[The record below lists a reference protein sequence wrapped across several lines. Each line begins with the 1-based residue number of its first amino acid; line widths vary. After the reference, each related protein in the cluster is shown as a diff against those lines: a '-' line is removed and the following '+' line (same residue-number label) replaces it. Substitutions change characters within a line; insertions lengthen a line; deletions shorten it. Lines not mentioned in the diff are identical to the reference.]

1 MLEIYKDEKPSILFT
16 GHSLGATVA
25 TLAAFDMAENVTS
38 GYSDVPPVTAIV
50 FGSPRV
56 GNRNFYDRIKGHNNL
71 RILHVKNEIDLI
83 TRYPAKI
90 MGYVNI
96 GTKLKIDT
104 RVSPFLKETHHPG
117 DWHNLQ
123 ASHSILLYLNIIPV
137 LNKIHVNS
145 VHNVN

>member
-1 MLEIYKDEKPSILFT
+1 
-16 GHSLGATVA
+16 
-25 TLAAFDMAENVTS
+25 MAENVTS

-56 GNRNFYDRIKGHNNL
+56 GNREFLNRINEHDNV

-123 ASHSILLYLNIIPV
+123 ASHGFHFLYN
-137 LNKIHVNS
+137 
-145 VHNVN
+145 